1 MYRQGKRRK
10 IFAFKFV
17 RPKNRYPLK
26 VSPNFSL
33 ENLRQNFGF
42 RLCRAQILFNLKFIT
57 METKTRTS
65 NRSSKG
71 STTENKQVKEKLTAE
86 SKSSAANGANSK
98 TVANGQKTQT
108 PKAVI
113 NLDDRIQKFEKL
125 RGLAN
130 NRELLVGKLN
140 KLTKF
145 NYNHDGSSQFTLRD
159 SNGLEFKTTN
169 TNFIHLVTSK
179 LQETLENR
187 KQELEE
193 QILQF
198 EL

>member
-1 MYRQGKRRK
+1 
-10 IFAFKFV
+10 
-17 RPKNRYPLK
+17 
-26 VSPNFSL
+26 
-33 ENLRQNFGF
+33 
-42 RLCRAQILFNLKFIT
+42 
-57 METKTRTS
+57 METKTKPLSKSRNAATTS
-65 NRSSKG
+65 KK
-71 STTENKQVKEKLTAE
+71 EVKDKLTAAA
-86 SKSSAANGANSK
+86 KSTPVSRETVK
-98 TVANGQKTQT
+98 TETKEQQT
-108 PKAVI
+108 EPVKEVV

-140 KLTKF
+140 ELTKF

-179 LQETLENR
+179 LQETLESR
-187 KQELEE
+187 KQEIEAR
-193 QILQF
+193 ILDF

>member
-1 MYRQGKRRK
+1 
-10 IFAFKFV
+10 
-17 RPKNRYPLK
+17 
-26 VSPNFSL
+26 
-33 ENLRQNFGF
+33 
-42 RLCRAQILFNLKFIT
+42 
-57 METKTRTS
+57 METKTKPSSRSRNASATS
-65 NRSSKG
+65 KK
-71 STTENKQVKEKLTAE
+71 EVKDKLTAVA
-86 SKSSAANGANSK
+86 KSTTANGETVKTEANK
-98 TVANGQKTQT
+98 QKKEAT
-108 PKAVI
+108 KAAV

-140 KLTKF
+140 ELTKF

-187 KQELEE
+187 KQEIEARILE
-193 QILQF
+193 F

>member
-1 MYRQGKRRK
+1 
-10 IFAFKFV
+10 
-17 RPKNRYPLK
+17 
-26 VSPNFSL
+26 
-33 ENLRQNFGF
+33 
-42 RLCRAQILFNLKFIT
+42 
-57 METKTRTS
+57 METKTKSSSRSRTVS
-65 NRSSKG
+65 ATSK
-71 STTENKQVKEKLTAE
+71 KDVKDKLTAE
-86 SKSSAANGANSK
+86 AKSTEVNGE
-98 TVANGQKTQT
+98 TVKLEVKEQKTE
-108 PKAVI
+108 PVKEMV

-140 KLTKF
+140 ELTKF

-179 LQETLENR
+179 LQETLESR
-187 KQELEE
+187 KQEIEAR
-193 QILQF
+193 ILDF